1 MNMIHGDSTDCRGL
15 AALPLLRKR
24 AAAAA
29 IVLGALLLAACAH
42 TPPRPLGDSVA
53 VELGPIVRLL
63 DVRTSSDQLATLIDD
78 VGDAHVIIA
87 SHADSTLRHLVVQQT
102 GAISL
107 NEAIRQDLKVLTV
120 DAAFDGAG
128 RLHVLADLQHF
139 VREPSS
145 QWSEAATPWATAGLD
160 TFLPRFV
167 AGGTRDRPLLY
178 AFDVKGKAVGA
189 PARWDWYG
197 VGGGFGAGII
207 WPWRTRGSRLAVAA
221 EDGGRYEDWWVVD
234 LDDNEDVADW
244 SAIADPDG
252 GVHVVYDAQRNVLA
266 AQSLARYAHIESAV
280 ADDASPF
287 RDIAGHRVRS
297 VPGTAVTLAPEA
309 PVIGMASA
317 LGFNA
322 ATRELLLVRQH
333 HGGRVLRDGMWGPEV
348 PFPMSLAWEPRVLP
362 SAAGAFDV
370 VVTGSK
376 ADSPSGYQ
384 QPVFYLRFRDG
395 RWSAPVEIADAASA
409 SFFGS
414 VWGAVRIA
422 NDGKERVFVTWPV
435 PDGIDARWLRVP
447 VK

>member
-1 MNMIHGDSTDCRGL
+1 MIHGDSTDCRGL

-42 TPPRPLGDSVA
+42 TPPRPSGDPVA

-102 GAISL
+102 GAIRL
-107 NEAIRQDLKVLTV
+107 VEVIRSDLKISSL
-120 DAAFDGAG
+120 DAAIDGAG
-128 RLHVLADLQHF
+128 QLHVLAGRQHL
-139 VREPSS
+139 VRAPSGL
-145 QWSEAATPWATAGLD
+145 WSEADTPWAAADLD
-160 TFLPRFV
+160 TFAPRFV
-167 AGGTRDRPLLY
+167 AGGARDHPLLY
-178 AFDVKGKAVGA
+178 AFDVKGKEVGA

-197 VGGGFGAGII
+197 VGGSFGAGII
-207 WPWRTRGSRLAVAA
+207 WPWRTRGSRLAVAP

-333 HGGRVLRDGMWGPEV
+333 HGGRVLRDGVWGPEV